1 MLIRGRFTPIT
12 KLGLVLLGGEGHLDP
27 AIEGALFQECLGSQT
42 SRCNCRVS
50 SPQETLSLPTARS
63 ILWAQGLLGLR
74 DPASRV
80 P

>member
-27 AIEGALFQECLGSQT
+27 AIEGALVQEASGLPDEQ
-42 SRCNCRVS
+42 CNCRVS
-50 SPQETLSLPTARS
+50 SPQETLSLPTAHS
-63 ILWAQGLLGLR
+63 MLWAQGLLGLR
-74 DPASRV
+74 DPAGRV